1 MKTKNPHWSF
11 HLEVL
16 ARALSDLESTCTA
29 KPGSPEFLFL
39 RSEAPVILSEAREA
53 LAAIKSQARALE
65 DAFPK
70 SPERKTQH

>member
-16 ARALSDLESTCTA
+16 DRALSDLESTCTA

-53 LAAIKSQARALE
+53 LAAIKSQAHALE
-65 DAFPK
+65 DGF
-70 SPERKTQH
+70 SQSLDQKTQH